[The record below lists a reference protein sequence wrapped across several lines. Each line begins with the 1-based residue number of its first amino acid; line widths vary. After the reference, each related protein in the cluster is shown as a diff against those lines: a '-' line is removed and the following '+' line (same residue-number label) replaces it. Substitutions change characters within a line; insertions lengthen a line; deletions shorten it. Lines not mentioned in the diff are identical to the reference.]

1 MAYTLNPAMPKVR
14 QEAADLVRR
23 GWSTRQVARHM
34 GYSQGAVVQWVKKA
48 KGIGYHPIPTRSS
61 KPRHHPKELE
71 EDLIHKIVEK
81 RFELGRSSEVVHKA
95 LEEEGVSVSISS
107 VKRTLDRRGLLKK
120 RSPWKRLHLGTP
132 RPDVLN
138 TGDLV
143 QVDTIHLL
151 TPYGRIYVFTL
162 IDLYSRWAYARC
174 YDRANTRNA
183 IDFLR
188 RAKIESL
195 FEFKCIQSDHDSE
208 FSQHFTERIRVAHR
222 HSRIRRPNDN
232 AHLERFNRTIQ
243 EECLDRLPKDVQII
257 NSELPEYLK
266 YYNEKRY
273 HFGLKLKTPM
283 QIIKEV
289 NTRY

>member
-23 GWSTRQVARHM
+23 GWSTRQVARHL

-48 KGIGYHPIPTRSS
+48 KVIGYHPIPTKSS
-61 KPRHHPKELE
+61 RPKHHPKELE
-71 EDLIHKIVEK
+71 ENLVHKIVEK

-95 LEEEGVSVSISS
+95 LEEEGISVSISS

-120 RSPWKRLHLGTP
+120 RSPWKRLHLSTP

-195 FEFKCIQSDHDSE
+195 FEFKCIQSDHGSE
-208 FSQHFTERIRVAHR
+208 FSQHFTERIKIFHR
-222 HSRIRRPNDN
+222 HSRIRKPNDN

-243 EECLDRLPKDVQII
+243 EECLDRLPKDVSTI

>member
-1 MAYTLNPAMPKVR
+1 M
-14 QEAADLVRR
+14 
-23 GWSTRQVARHM
+23 
-34 GYSQGAVVQWVKKA
+34 
-48 KGIGYHPIPTRSS
+48 
-61 KPRHHPKELE
+61 
-71 EDLIHKIVEK
+71 
-81 RFELGRSSEVVHKA
+81 VHKA
-95 LEEEGVSVSISS
+95 LEEDGVSTSISS

-120 RSPWKRLHLGTP
+120 RSPWKRLHLGSP

-151 TPYGRIYVFTL
+151 TKFGRIYVFTL

-174 YDRANTRNA
+174 YEKANTRTA

-195 FEFKCIQSDHDSE
+195 FEFKCIQSDNGSE
-208 FSQHFTERIRVAHR
+208 FSQHFTERIKVSHR
-222 HSRIRRPNDN
+222 HSRVRRPNDN

-243 EECLDRLPKDVQII
+243 EECLDRLPRDVKII
-257 NSELPEYLK
+257 NEKLPEYLK

-283 QIIKEV
+283 QVIKEV

>member
-14 QEAADLVRR
+14 QQAADLVRR
-23 GWSTRQVARHM
+23 GLSTRQVARHL
-34 GYSQGAVVQWVKKA
+34 GYSQGAVVQWFKKA
-48 KGIGYHPIPTRSS
+48 KVIGYHQIPTRSS
-61 KPRHHPKELE
+61 RPKHHPMELE
-71 EDLIHKIVEK
+71 ENLIQKIVAK

-174 YDRANTRNA
+174 YTKANTKTA

-195 FEFKCIQSDHDSE
+195 FEFKCIQSDHGSE
-208 FSQHFTERIRVAHR
+208 FSQHFTERIKIAHR

-243 EECLDRLPKDVQII
+243 EECLDRLPKDVSVI
-257 NSELPEYLK
+257 NSELPKYLK